1 MRKLT
6 SRKSPVGQAVACAVL
21 LSALSGLQAANAH
34 QYTALIDA
42 KKYSE
47 VEAAVAAKLAVEPN
61 NADALLA
68 RIDVILQ
75 QGDSTRF
82 DAAAQMA
89 EQCIAHNPQN
99 SECHESLGNVLGSKA
114 EQGDIMAAVGSL
126 GTIRDAFKQAI
137 TLDPANYNAAVSLLG
152 FYLEVPGL
160 MGGSTSSAKKL
171 IRSTHQTNPE
181 AAKLL
186 QAKFDLYDEEFAKAS
201 SGALAVN
208 TDNSPM
214 LAKLQRDLLVDI
226 GLTLNREKQFG
237 DAETVFTAVVKSHP
251 DFAPAYL
258 GLGRALLEQGKA
270 PEALPALEQSL
281 QIHATA
287 AVHYRLGQTWLA
299 LGDSVKAVT
308 AFEQAL
314 VFKPALSEKARMDVQ
329 AQLTT
334 LKKTDTKNTNT
345 ENTDTENPGFGTK

>member
-1 MRKLT
+1 MRKTT
-6 SRKSPVGQAVACAVL
+6 SRKSRVGQAVACAVL
-21 LSALSGLQAANAH
+21 LTALSGLQAANAH
-34 QYTALIDA
+34 QYTTLIDA

-47 VEAAVAAKLAVEPN
+47 VEAAVAAKLAAEPN

-75 QGDSTRF
+75 QGDSIRF
-82 DAAAQMA
+82 DAATQMA

-99 SECHESLGNVLGSKA
+99 SECHESIGNVLSAKA

-137 TLDPANYNAAVSLLG
+137 ALDPTNYNATVSLLG

-171 IRSTHQTNPE
+171 IRSTQQINPD

-201 SGALAVN
+201 AGAFAVN
-208 TDNSPM
+208 TDNNAT
-214 LAKLQRDLLVDI
+214 LLKLQRDLLVDI
-226 GLTLNREKQFG
+226 GLTLNREKQF
-237 DAETVFTAVVKSHP
+237 AEAEKIFSAVIQRHP
-251 DFAPAYL
+251 DVAPAYL

-270 PEALPALEQSL
+270 AEALPALEQSL
-281 QIHATA
+281 QINATA
-287 AVHYRLGQTWLA
+287 AVYYRLGQTWQA
-299 LGDSVKAVT
+299 LGDNAKAIGS
-308 AFEQAL
+308 FEQAL
-314 VFKPALSEKARMDVQ
+314 AFSPALSAKSRED
-329 AQLTT
+329 AQTQLAT
-334 LKKTDTKNTNT
+334 LKNN
-345 ENTDTENPGFGTK
+345 GFGTK

>member
-1 MRKLT
+1 MRKSASHPSIM
-6 SRKSPVGQAVACAVL
+6 SRAVACAL
-21 LSALSGLQAANAH
+21 ILSAVSSLQPVNAH
-34 QYTALIDA
+34 QYSALLDA
-42 KKYSE
+42 KKYAE
-47 VEAAVAAKLAVEPN
+47 VETAVSAQLATEPN

-68 RIDVILQ
+68 NIDLILLQ
-75 QGDSTRF
+75 SNIKRF
-82 DAAAQMA
+82 DEAAKMA
-89 EQCIAHNPQN
+89 EQCITHHPKN
-99 SECHESLGNVLGSKA
+99 SECHESIGNVLSAKA

-137 TLDPANYNAAVSLLG
+137 ALDPANYNAAVSLMG

-160 MGGSTSSAKKL
+160 MGGSTSGAKKL
-171 IRSTHQTNPE
+171 IRTTHQTNPE

-226 GLTLNREKQFG
+226 GLTLNREKQFAG
-237 DAETVFTAVVKSHP
+237 AEKIFSAVIQRYP
-251 DFAPAYL
+251 DVAPAYL

-270 PEALPALEQSL
+270 AEALPALEQSL

-287 AVHYRLGQTWLA
+287 AVYYRLGQTWRA
-299 LGDSVKAVT
+299 LDDNTKAVS

-314 VFKPALSEKARMDVQ
+314 VFTPALSAKARED
-329 AQLTT
+329 AQIQVAKL
-334 LKKTDTKNTNT
+334 KNT
-345 ENTDTENPGFGTK
+345 DIKNPGFGTK